1 MKSDL
6 VNGSKNSVGAEKIAE
21 GGEAGYVRRFIGRA
35 RTGMLTPRSD
45 NNEAFHFGAR
55 RAHQGFGHLREVHNL
70 KGQAR
75 RVELNLTV
83 DEALVAASDLVK
95 RGEQA
100 EGWKQKLA
108 LLRVAAIERRATE
121 PAQSFP
127 LRAQTHQDKKDTSAP
142 REPAPNSISR
152 IVPGTHHPPE
162 KLCAVK
168 GSVVVDEKACSTPPG
183 KY

>member
-21 GGEAGYVRRFIGRA
+21 GGEAGHVRRFIGRA
-35 RTGMLTPRSD
+35 HTGMLTPRSD

-108 LLRVAAIERRATE
+108 LPRIAAIERRATE
-121 PAQSFP
+121 PAQSF
-127 LRAQTHQDKKDTSAP
+127 LCGLKRTRTRRTHQHLASP
-142 REPAPNSISR
+142 RQIRSRGLSQEPTTRQRSC
-152 IVPGTHHPPE
+152 VP
-162 KLCAVK
+162 
-168 GSVVVDEKACSTPPG
+168 
-183 KY
+183 